1 LDGFAIMPA
10 VQLTGEIGLQ
20 ALVGLIKT
28 MRPRQWTK
36 NVLFVFPALFF
47 DGKFFT
53 PAFFDVLLACIFM
66 IAMSGTVYIIND
78 LADIEKD
85 RQHPKKKFRPL
96 ASGQVPLPLARAAA
110 VVIPIVALIL
120 AYAWNWKLATV
131 MALYLLSQIAYSFRL
146 KNVVIIDVLMVASGF
161 VLRVI
166 AGVVVIDVTRFSPWL
181 YAAAGLLALFLVV
194 AKRRQELINLGDN
207 AINTRPIFQHYNL
220 PLLDDMLRMVTTST
234 LITYILYTIE
244 QETVIQVTGVNLT
257 LATVP
262 FVLYGLFH
270 YLYLIHVKEESAPP
284 DEVLL
289 KDFRLQMALLLWAIT
304 YLGLI
309 YVLPGQ
315 SQ

>member
-1 LDGFAIMPA
+1 M
-10 VQLTGEIGLQ
+10 Q
-20 ALVGLIKT
+20 ALSGLIRT

-47 DGKFFT
+47 DGQLFS
-53 PAFFDVLLACIFM
+53 PAFFNVLAACIFM
-66 IAMSGTVYIIND
+66 ILMSGTVYIIND
-78 LADIEKD
+78 LVDIEKD
-85 RQHPKKKFRPL
+85 RQHPRKKFRPL
-96 ASGQVPLPLARAAA
+96 AAGEVPLRLAQAAA
-110 VVIPIVALIL
+110 VLIPIVALI
-120 AYAWNWKLATV
+120 AAASWNWKLAIV
-131 MALYLLSQIAYSFRL
+131 MIIYLVSQIAYSFYL
-146 KNVVIIDVLMVASGF
+146 KNVVIIDVLTVASGF

-166 AGVVVIDVTRFSPWL
+166 AGVVVITVARFSPWL

-194 AKRRQELINLGDN
+194 SKRRQELINLGAN
-207 AINTRPIFQHYNL
+207 AVNTRPIFQQYNL

-244 QETVIQVTGVNLT
+244 RETAIQVTGVNLT

-289 KDFRLQMALLLWAIT
+289 KDFRLQVALVLWGISYLIIIYGLPAI
-304 YLGLI
+304 L
-309 YVLPGQ
+309 
-315 SQ
+315 SQRQ

>member
-1 LDGFAIMPA
+1 
-10 VQLTGEIGLQ
+10 LQ
-20 ALVGLIKT
+20 ALSGLIRT

-36 NVLFVFPALFF
+36 NILFVFPGLFF
-47 DGKFFT
+47 DGKFFQ
-53 PAFFDVLLACIFM
+53 PGPFVNVLVACIFM
-66 IAMSGTVYIIND
+66 ILMSGTVYIIND

-85 RQHPKKKFRPL
+85 RQHPRKKFRPIP
-96 ASGQVPLPLARAAA
+96 SGQVPLSLARAAA
-110 VVIPIVALIL
+110 VVIPCVSLVL
-120 AYAWNWKLATV
+120 AYLWNWKLAAV
-131 MALYLLSQIAYSFRL
+131 MLVYLLSQIAYSFYL
-146 KNVVIIDVLMVASGF
+146 KHVVIIDVLTVTSGF

-166 AGVVVIDVTRFSPWL
+166 AGIVVIQVARFSPWL

-194 AKRRQELINLGDN
+194 SKRRQELINLGAN
-207 AINTRPIFQHYNL
+207 AVNTRPIFEHYNL

-244 QETVIQVTGVNLT
+244 RETAIQVTGVNLT

-289 KDFRLQMALLLWAIT
+289 KDARLQIALVLWGISYLLII
-304 YLGLI
+304 YGLPFILG
-309 YVLPGQ
+309 Q
-315 SQ
+315 AQ

>member
-1 LDGFAIMPA
+1 
-10 VQLTGEIGLQ
+10 
-20 ALVGLIKT
+20 

-36 NVLFVFPALFF
+36 NVLFVFPGLFF
-47 DGKFFT
+47 DGQFFQ
-53 PAFFDVLLACIFM
+53 PGPFVNVLLACIFM
-66 IAMSGTVYIIND
+66 ILMSGTVYIIND

-85 RQHPKKKFRPL
+85 RQHPRKKFRPL
-96 ASGQVPLPLARAAA
+96 AAGQVPLPLAKAAA
-110 VVIPIVALIL
+110 VLIPCVALLL
-120 AYAWNWKLATV
+120 AAAWNWKLAAV
-131 MALYLLSQIAYSFRL
+131 MLIYLLSQIAYSFYL
-146 KNVVIIDVLMVASGF
+146 KNVVIIDVLTVTSGF

-166 AGVVVIDVTRFSPWL
+166 AGIVVIQVARFSPWL

-194 AKRRQELINLGDN
+194 SKRRQELINLGAN
-207 AINTRPIFQHYNL
+207 AVNTRPIFQHYNL

-244 QETVIQVTGVNLT
+244 RETAIQVTGVNLT

-289 KDFRLQMALLLWAIT
+289 KDARLQIALVLWGIS
-304 YLGLI
+304 YLGII
-309 YVLPGQ
+309 YGLPVILGQ
-315 SQ
+315 GQ

>member
-1 LDGFAIMPA
+1 
-10 VQLTGEIGLQ
+10 
-20 ALVGLIKT
+20 

-47 DGKFFT
+47 DGQLFRPGPFMN
-53 PAFFDVLLACIFM
+53 VVLACVFM
-66 IAMSGTVYIIND
+66 ILMSGTVYIIND

-85 RQHPKKKFRPL
+85 RQHPRKKFRPL
-96 ASGQVPLPLARAAA
+96 AAGQVPLPLARAAA
-110 VVIPIVALIL
+110 VAIPIVTLALAL
-120 AYAWNWKLATV
+120 AWNWKLAAV
-131 MALYLLSQIAYSFRL
+131 MLIYLVSQIAYSFYL
-146 KNVVIIDVLMVASGF
+146 KNVVIIDVLTVASGF

-166 AGVVVIDVTRFSPWL
+166 AGVVVIQVARFSPWL
-181 YAAAGLLALFLVV
+181 YTAAGLLALFLVIS
-194 AKRRQELINLGDN
+194 KRRQELINLGAN
-207 AINTRPIFQHYNL
+207 AVNTRPIFQHYNL

-244 QETVIQVTGVNLT
+244 RETAIQVTGVNVT

-289 KDFRLQMALLLWAIT
+289 KDARLQIALVLWGIS
-304 YLGLI
+304 YLVIIYGLPLI
-309 YVLPGQ
+309 PAQ
-315 SQ
+315 PK

>member
-1 LDGFAIMPA
+1 
-10 VQLTGEIGLQ
+10 LQ
-20 ALVGLIKT
+20 ALSGLIRT

-47 DGKFFT
+47 DGQLFRPGPFMN
-53 PAFFDVLLACIFM
+53 VVLACVFM
-66 IAMSGTVYIIND
+66 ILMSGTVYIIND

-85 RQHPKKKFRPL
+85 RQHPRKKFRPL
-96 ASGQVPLPLARAAA
+96 AAGQVPLPLARAAA
-110 VVIPIVALIL
+110 VAIPIVTLALAL
-120 AYAWNWKLATV
+120 AWNWKLAAV
-131 MALYLLSQIAYSFRL
+131 MLIYLVSQIAYSFYL
-146 KNVVIIDVLMVASGF
+146 KNVVIIDVLTVASGF

-166 AGVVVIDVTRFSPWL
+166 AGVVVIQVARFSPWL
-181 YAAAGLLALFLVV
+181 YTAAGLLALFLVIS
-194 AKRRQELINLGDN
+194 KRRQELINLGAN
-207 AINTRPIFQHYNL
+207 AVNTRPIFQHYNL

-244 QETVIQVTGVNLT
+244 RETAIQVTGVNVT

-289 KDFRLQMALLLWAIT
+289 KDARLQIALVLWGIS
-304 YLGLI
+304 YLVIIYGLPLI
-309 YVLPGQ
+309 PAQ
-315 SQ
+315 PK